1 MECRRFQDLADS
13 YLAEELLVETN
24 HDLIRHLESC
34 PACREELAARRR
46 LRTVLRSAFTGAEEL
61 RPAVDFEARVRAR
74 LRQSLAPVQ
83 APRPRWF
90 GVGRRWALAA
100 SLVIAGALTLHT
112 AAGGWRPWPI
122 DGWLPLSPTPPAG
135 RALQEVAPYAAGD
148 HEECAVNNRQ
158 PERLALE
165 EAGRRY
171 DPAYVGLVD
180 VLQKSQ
186 PRTGGASPQLVNV
199 VEGHSCVFQGRRF
212 GHVTMTRAGRLASV
226 LVTNVFNAPKA
237 GLPRTP
243 SRDSA
248 RRVNVCAPQAGFRV
262 ACFRAPQH
270 AVFVVSDL
278 GEQDNLAL
286 ARSMAPALQ
295 RHLAFDRADA
305 GFNGGGR
312 TQYHRGLGEL
322 WSYSRAMPAVVVDDA
337 TFFDSAFGVR
347 SGGGVSSSLSG
358 FAAGGGMQG
367 L

>member
-46 LRTVLRSAFTGAEEL
+46 LRTVLQTAFTGTDTL

-74 LRQSLAPVQ
+74 LRQSIEPVH
-83 APRPRWF
+83 APRARWF
-90 GVGRRWALAA
+90 GIGRRWALAA
-100 SLVIAGALTLHT
+100 SLAIAGALTLHT
-112 AAGGWRPWPI
+112 VGGGWRAWPV
-122 DGWLPLSPTPPAG
+122 DGWPPLNPTPPAG
-135 RALQEVAPYAAGD
+135 RALQEVAPFAAGD

-158 PERLALE
+158 PERLALD

-180 VLQKSQ
+180 VLQKSL
-186 PRTGGASPQLVNV
+186 PRTGGAGPQLVNV

-243 SRDSA
+243 SRDSG
-248 RRVNVCAPQAGFRV
+248 RRVNVCTPQAGFRV

-295 RHLAFDRADA
+295 RHLSLGKADV
-305 GFNGGGR
+305 GLNGGGR
-312 TQYHRGLGEL
+312 TLYHRGLGEL
-322 WSYSRAMPAVVVDDA
+322 WSYNRTVPPVVVDDSS
-337 TFFDSAFGVR
+337 FFDSAFGV
-347 SGGGVSSSLSG
+347 
-358 FAAGGGMQG
+358 AGAQG
-367 L
+367 I